1 MATRTEITQRRTEFY
16 LVMAHGARLNEA
28 VKIISEKYGVT
39 SHQLYLDWNNR
50 LSWGIDLVEPL
61 DPETTINDALFRL
74 TELRRRLW
82 MIIDDQG
89 AYKDNHAGVKDKLK
103 SIIAL
108 IDLEFRLLEMAQ
120 SVGAINKAPIRIDIE
135 ERSAQVHDRI
145 AELCGDDER
154 MMDAVTQV
162 MYELAQQSDN

>member
-1 MATRTEITQRRTEFY
+1 MATRNEITKRRTEFY
-16 LVMAHGARLNEA
+16 LMMAHGARLNEA
-28 VKIISEKYGVT
+28 VSLINEKYGVT
-39 SHQLYLDWNNR
+39 KHQLYLDWTNR

-82 MIIDDQG
+82 SIVDEQG
-89 AYKDNHAGVKDKLK
+89 QFKDTHVGIKDKLK

-120 SVGAINKAPIRIDIE
+120 SVGTINKAPIRIDIE

-145 AELCGDDER
+145 MELCGDDER